1 MLKPSPA
8 LLIST
13 SMLIAG
19 LATRLNTMKTSK
31 ITTVVLSR
39 LVQST
44 IFYWSSMPGY
54 APTADATPIKTPYAM
69 LARPNTITAI
79 VLEMLF
85 IIDMKIPVLP
95 ATSGGNSILISIG
108 LMIKVVPKPNPAFK
122 NPAVKPIRTNFIS

>member
-1 MLKPSPA
+1 
-8 LLIST
+8 
-13 SMLIAG
+13 
-19 LATRLNTMKTSK
+19 
-31 ITTVVLSR
+31 
-39 LVQST
+39 
-44 IFYWSSMPGY
+44 MPGY